1 MLQVFPVPVRKMVKI
16 QVIIINYPN
25 HWGNHMINNINPF
38 QRAGFRSLDTNSNKV
53 LTSSTSRSLRVST
66 SSFSFNS
73 KEISLTNTRTQT
85 MVSQFNNL
93 TFRDK
98 QELGSDNPLLSN
110 LTKESAAALIEK
122 DGYYGIEKTSQRI
135 ADFVLNGAGDDMD
148 RLKQGRKGILL
159 GFEAAE
165 KAWKGKLP
173 DISYETIEKAVK
185 SIDDKITELGG
196 NILEITA

>member
-1 MLQVFPVPVRKMVKI
+1 MVKI
-16 QVIIINYPN
+16 QVIIINHLN
-25 HWGNHMINNINPF
+25 HWGNNMINSINPF
-38 QRAGFRSLDTNSNKV
+38 QRAGFRSLDTGNSNQV
-53 LTSSTSRSLRVST
+53 FTSSTSRSLRVST

-93 TFRDK
+93 TSRDK
-98 QELGSDNPLLSN
+98 QELASDNPLLSN

-122 DGYYGIEKTSQRI
+122 DGYYGVEKTSQRI

-148 RLKQGRKGILL
+148 RLKQGREGILRGL
-159 GFEAAE
+159 EAAE

-173 DISYETIEKAVK
+173 AISYETIERAVK

>member
-1 MLQVFPVPVRKMVKI
+1 
-16 QVIIINYPN
+16 
-25 HWGNHMINNINPF
+25 MINNINPF